1 LYLLVVSPRDY
12 RAHRGIGN
20 TVDADMGLQ
29 SADAIKIRF
38 RKHFGT
44 DARAL
49 KRVNKS
55 WFYKKGFIGLER
67 TAAYLP
73 EDGKLE

>member
-1 LYLLVVSPRDY
+1 
-12 RAHRGIGN
+12 
-20 TVDADMGLQ
+20 MGLQ
-29 SADAIKIRF
+29 SADAIKFRF

-44 DARAL
+44 DIRAL

-73 EDGKLE
+73 EDGKQE